1 MGSRKAVV
9 NFLDRSREL
18 FSLLHAD
25 SESLTDLDLQLVRS
39 QLHMLEIQIA
49 NIQSLRELRL
59 KDGETATY
67 LEQLRRG
74 D

>member
-1 MGSRKAVV
+1 MGTRKAVA

-18 FSLLHAD
+18 FTLLHAD
-25 SESLTDLDLQLVRS
+25 SGSLSDLDLQLVRS
-39 QLHMLEIQIA
+39 QLHMLEIQIT

-59 KDGETATY
+59 KDGETANY
-67 LEQLRRG
+67 LEQLRKG